1 MSAHVLNAGAV
12 NREPTEGAQWVLY
25 AMLVAVTLAPA
36 IAFAGIYWAD
46 LHHERRQAWAAEHPH
61 EQVEPPH
68 VPEHYRYVDRDVLEP
83 SDRAVLDQI
92 HAKRP
97 AAPDHDPA
105 IGDLVITFV
114 DLDVDGERVRDWIVA
129 RVVWP
134 RDTYVRARV
143 GSMGSAAGGLL
154 SARDIIDVPRETI
167 ASVVHLTGP
176 ALPEPDPRS

>member
-1 MSAHVLNAGAV
+1 MAARATEACAV
-12 NREPTEGAQWVLY
+12 KGEPTEGAQWVLY
-25 AMLVAVTLAPA
+25 GMLVAMALAPA
-36 IAFAGIYWAD
+36 IAFAGMYWAD
-46 LHHERRQAWAAEHPH
+46 RHHERREAWAAEHPH
-61 EQVEPPH
+61 EQVEPPR

-83 SDRAVLDQI
+83 SDHAALDQM
-92 HAKRP
+92 HARRP

-114 DLDVDGERVRDWIVA
+114 DLVVDGEPVRDWIVA

-143 GSMGSAAGGLL
+143 GPTGSAAAGLI

-167 ASVVHLTGP
+167 ASAVHLTGP
-176 ALPEPDPRS
+176 AMPEPDPGS